1 MQIPNQT
8 HEGHANK
15 IVIHQYCQQDA
26 SSVPLSRRGS
36 LDTEEL
42 WNKQASSNKRVQWQ
56 IDTEMFHL
64 LNSQELSIR
73 LNNMDI
79 ICGYVPDSRPYLL
92 P

>member
-1 MQIPNQT
+1 MQISNQT
-8 HEGHANK
+8 HEGHVNK

-42 WNKQASSNKRVQWQ
+42 WNKKVSSNKRVQCQ

-64 LNSQELSIR
+64 LNGEESSIR

-79 ICGYVPDSRPYLL
+79 ICPYVPDNRPYLL